1 MLSCVKNEGG
11 GDYMSFL
18 KNYPIPIAG
27 LILSIFA
34 LGNLLQSYGDN
45 VRLAVGAIG
54 FLLLIPFV
62 LKLIV
67 MNKSLKEDFQ
77 NPVVASVFLTFT
89 MALICFAGYV
99 KIFFNSTG
107 LAIWYFG
114 TILHIILLV
123 WFSAKYLLNFS
134 IKKVFPSWFIVYVG
148 VAVASVTSAS
158 MQQSLAGQI
167 TFYLAF
173 VLYFC
178 ILPFVC
184 YRVWKVKEIP
194 EPAKPTLIILSA
206 PASLL
211 LAGYLTAFPHKNS
224 IILWLL
230 ITLSF
235 TFYIIALCY
244 LPGLLRLKFT
254 PGYSAF
260 TFPLVI
266 SAIATKMLN
275 IYFKKSYITLNII
288 SQIEEGVAILIV
300 AWVLVCYLF
309 FLAKKR

>member
-1 MLSCVKNEGG
+1 
-11 GDYMSFL
+11 MSFL
-18 KNYPIPIAG
+18 KKYPIPIAG

-54 FLLLIPFV
+54 FVLLIPFV
-62 LKLIV
+62 LKLLV
-67 MNKSLKEDFQ
+67 MNKALKEDFQ
-77 NPVVASVFLTFT
+77 NPVIASVFLTFT

-99 KIFFNSTG
+99 KVFFEPAG
-107 LAIWYFG
+107 LVIWYIG
-114 TILHIILLV
+114 TVGHILLIV
-123 WFSAKYLLNFS
+123 WFSVKFLINFS

-148 VAVASVTSAS
+148 VAVASVTAPS
-158 MQQSLAGQI
+158 MKQLLAGQI

-173 VLYFC
+173 VLYLC
-178 ILPFVC
+178 VLPFVC
-184 YRVWKVKEIP
+184 YRVWKVREIA

-211 LAGYLTAFPHKNS
+211 LAGYLSAFPTKNI
-224 IILWLL
+224 IILSVLVA
-230 ITLSF
+230 LSF
-235 TFYIIALCY
+235 AFYIIALCY
-244 LPGLLRLKFT
+244 LPSLLRLKFT

-266 SAIATKMLN
+266 SAIAAKMLN
-275 IYFKKSYITLNII
+275 GYFKKSYIVLDIV
-288 SQIEEGVAILIV
+288 SKVEEGIAVLIV

-309 FLAKKR
+309 FLAKKK

>member
-1 MLSCVKNEGG
+1 M
-11 GDYMSFL
+11 DFL
-18 KNYPIPIAG
+18 KRYPIPIAG
-27 LILSIFA
+27 LILSCFA

-45 VRLAVGAIG
+45 VRLAIGVIG
-54 FLLLIPFV
+54 FVLLIPFV

-67 MNKSLKEDFQ
+67 MNKALKEEFQ
-77 NPVVASVFLTFT
+77 NPVIASVFLTFT

-99 KIFFNSTG
+99 KIFFESAG
-107 LAIWYFG
+107 LVIWYVG
-114 TILHIILLV
+114 TIGHVLLLL
-123 WFSAKYLLNFS
+123 WFSAKFLLHFS

-148 VAVASVTSAS
+148 VAVASVTSPS
-158 MQQSLAGQI
+158 MKQLFVGQI

-173 VLYFC
+173 VCYLS

-184 YRVWKVKEIP
+184 YRVWKVKDIP
-194 EPAKPTLIILSA
+194 EPARPTLIILSA

-211 LAGYLTAFPHKNS
+211 LAGYLSAFPSKNAL
-224 IILWLL
+224 ILSLL
-230 ITLSF
+230 VILSF

-244 LPGLLRLKFT
+244 LPILLRMKFT

-266 SAIATKMLN
+266 SGIATKMLN
-275 IYFKKSYITLNII
+275 GYFKKSYIILDVV
-288 SQIEEGVAILIV
+288 SRIEEGIAVLIV

-309 FLAKKR
+309 FLAKKK